1 MGQAHRPRLAWV
13 TPHGPE
19 HVASRPRLSG
29 MSHDSPLA
37 QPTHAAP
44 AVIVSA
50 PVSPAVIPVPARAGR
65 AAPVWLFAVLIV
77 LLIALVAYVLTF
89 LGVAA
94 SVIGL
99 VLAVIPLAAVLFAV
113 RIVDRWEPEP
123 ASLVI
128 FAVAWGAIAA
138 VAIALGVDI
147 VLSLLLPGGE
157 SATREAL
164 ATVVQAPVV
173 EEFAKGLGVLLI
185 FVFGRRAFDGPL
197 DGVVYGALVGAG
209 FAFTEN
215 ILYFATSL
223 IEGGVAETTF
233 TFFLRGILSPFA
245 HVMFTAVTGYML
257 GRAARAGATNTQAL
271 GPWVIGVAGAVALHA
286 LWNGSA
292 MFSDFFTLYVTLQVP
307 LFLGFVFGIVVLRR
321 EEARLTRARLGEYA
335 AVGWF
340 TPAEV
345 DLLATPN
352 GRRRAI
358 AWARRLPG
366 DRSAVMKNFISE
378 ATALAAARQ
387 RALTGRAPGAI
398 EDERIYL
405 ARATATRAALFA
417 P

>member
-1 MGQAHRPRLAWV
+1 
-13 TPHGPE
+13 
-19 HVASRPRLSG
+19 

-37 QPTHAAP
+37 QAAYASP
-44 AVIVSA
+44 AVIASA

-65 AAPVWLFAVLIV
+65 TAPVWIFAVLIV
-77 LLIALVAYVLTF
+77 LLIALAAYLLTF

-99 VLAVIPLAAVLFAV
+99 VLALVPLVGVLVAV

-147 VLSLLLPGGE
+147 VLSLLVPGD
-157 SATREAL
+157 SPMREAL
-164 ATVVQAPVV
+164 STVVQAPVV

-185 FVFGRRAFDGPL
+185 FMFGRRAFDGPL

-257 GRAARAGATNTQAL
+257 GRAARAGATNSQAV
-271 GPWVIGVAGAVALHA
+271 GPWVVGMLGAAALHA

-292 MFSDFFTLYVTLQVP
+292 MFADFFTLYVTLQIP
-307 LFLGFVFGIVVLRR
+307 LFLGFVFGIVLLRR

-345 DLLATPN
+345 DLLATSN
-352 GRRRAI
+352 GRRRAV
-358 AWARRLPG
+358 AWARTLPG
-366 DRSAVMKNFISE
+366 DRSGTMKNFILE

-387 RALTGRAPGAI
+387 RALTGRDPGAI
-398 EDERIYL
+398 EDERVYL

-417 P
+417 G